1 MNLRQHSTQSINA
14 TPSQFLFLFLS
25 SMHTCTDKGGDFS
38 PFHSI
43 VYVHSPPTYSLRA
56 PIGSHDYLSYINS
69 LGFLFMFCSSLTN
82 SAKLS
87 IATVMLCKFT
97 IVCRTIKTIVNL
109 LYLLL
114 YLASPVTRGQRWK
127 LQTLLAVLAVHRPF
141 HISICISTG
150 CLRSTLRL
158 FFSLS
163 ADL

>member
-1 MNLRQHSTQSINA
+1 
-14 TPSQFLFLFLS
+14 
-25 SMHTCTDKGGDFS
+25 MHTCTDKGGDFS

-97 IVCRTIKTIVNL
+97 IVYRTIKTIVNL
-109 LYLLL
+109 LYLHVAILSFASDEGPTLETLDFTSRISSTPTFSYFDL
-114 YLASPVTRGQRWK
+114 YLYWLPT
-127 LQTLLAVLAVHRPF
+127 
-141 HISICISTG
+141 
-150 CLRSTLRL
+150 
-158 FFSLS
+158 
-163 ADL
+163 